1 MKKIGFLLL
10 LAIGLHF
17 QANAQLFVDDVNINE
32 DPDVKFL
39 QVWMEGAG
47 LNNFHYINA
56 SFGQRLK
63 ALNPDTRRLKDKKGK
78 NIEVYGVADVFNIM
92 DANGFD
98 FVTID
103 ISGSGSSGGGGL
115 NNVGSNMSISTTY
128 IFKRKEKKKE

>member
-1 MKKIGFLLL
+1 MKKIIFLLL

-17 QANAQLFVDDVNINE
+17 NANAQLFVDDVNINE

-47 LNNFHYINA
+47 LNNFNYVNA

-78 NIEVYGVADVFNIM
+78 TIEVYGIADVFNIL

-98 FVTID
+98 FVTIE
-103 ISGSGSSGGGGL
+103 INGSSTGGGGM
-115 NNVGSNMSISTTY
+115 NNIGNNMSISTTY
-128 IFKRKEKKKE
+128 LFKRREKKKE

>member
-17 QANAQLFVDDVNINE
+17 NTNAQLFVDDVNINE

-47 LNNFHYINA
+47 LNNFHYVNA

-78 NIEVYGVADVFNIM
+78 NIEVYGIADVFNIL

-98 FVTID
+98 FVTIE
-103 ISGSGSSGGGGL
+103 ITGNGGGGGGL

-128 IFKRKEKKKE
+128 LFKRKEKKKE